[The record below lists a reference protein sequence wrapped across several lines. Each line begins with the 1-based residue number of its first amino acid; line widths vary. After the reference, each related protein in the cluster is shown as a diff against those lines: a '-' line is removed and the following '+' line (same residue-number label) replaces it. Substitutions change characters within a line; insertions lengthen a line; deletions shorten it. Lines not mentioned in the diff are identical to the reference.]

1 MHKETIAKFRQA
13 VEDGDSD
20 AVLSTFAP
28 DITFYGAATGAF
40 EGWDTV
46 SRLVP
51 SLLKTWQDLRYVAE
65 LHSDDDDL
73 VGLVFVAS
81 VGEVRAQAVDLLRF
95 NDQGQ
100 INELSAYVRPLT
112 AVHALVAAM
121 KQERMNYQSDAIRD
135 V

>member
-1 MHKETIAKFRQA
+1 MHKTTIAKFRQA
-13 VEDGDSD
+13 VEDGDSA
-20 AVLSTFAP
+20 AVLSTFAS

-40 EGWDTV
+40 KGLDTV
-46 SRLVP
+46 SRLIP
-51 SLLKTWQDLRYVAE
+51 NLLKTWQDLRYLAE

-81 VGEVRAQAVDLLRF
+81 VGGIRAQAVDLLRF

-100 INELSAYVRPLT
+100 INELSAYVRPLR
-112 AVHALVAAM
+112 AVHALVDAM
-121 KQERMNYQSDAIRD
+121 RQERADYQSDAIRD